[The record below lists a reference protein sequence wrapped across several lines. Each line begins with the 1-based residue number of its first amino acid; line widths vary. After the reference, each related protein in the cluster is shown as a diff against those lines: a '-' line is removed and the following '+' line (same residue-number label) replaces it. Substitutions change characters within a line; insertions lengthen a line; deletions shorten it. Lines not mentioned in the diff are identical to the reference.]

1 MGSYLPL
8 CSIVKAT
15 PVMALLT
22 TRVLRLL
29 WLGFSDRWLWL
40 STGDEDKGR
49 VLSTEWTRSN
59 SRVREKLLKLDNGVD
74 STEIWI
80 AFQFGT
86 FFFKSCYDEIVH

>member
-1 MGSYLPL
+1 M
-8 CSIVKAT
+8 AT

-22 TRVLRLL
+22 MMRVLRLL
-29 WLGFSDRWLWL
+29 WLGFSGRWFWL
-40 STGDEDKGR
+40 STGNEDEGR